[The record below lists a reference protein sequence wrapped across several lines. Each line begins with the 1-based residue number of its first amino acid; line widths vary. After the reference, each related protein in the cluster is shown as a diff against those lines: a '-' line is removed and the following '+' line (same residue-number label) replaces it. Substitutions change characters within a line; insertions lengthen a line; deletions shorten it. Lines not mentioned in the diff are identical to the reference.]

1 MLIPDNIHPEATVYF
16 NGAVVLRVAQRL
28 RAQPVFALYHAVQGE
43 RAISLPMFVLC
54 LDWLFLLN
62 LVRLNPQGDVELC
75 S

>member
-16 NGAVVLRVAQRL
+16 NGAIVLRVTQRL
-28 RAQPVFALYHAVQGE
+28 RTQPVFGLYHTVHGE
-43 RAISLPMFVLC
+43 RAMSFPMFVLC

-62 LVRLNPQGDVELC
+62 LVRLNAQGDVELC